1 MIQNLQIKRREKL
14 KLKMEQSNNLSEF
27 SLIFKYALK
36 DLSRNYKKLS
46 SIIVTLF
53 ISLFILSAIFT
64 IEDSLKKEL
73 NDNAKALLGGD
84 LEIDYNRN
92 QGNLRLV
99 DRVKEFSTISQMI
112 EFSTMVST
120 TNREKNKSL
129 FTRIKTVDTK
139 YPLYGTV
146 EYEPVGAFDR
156 MHNEAN
162 TVLINQSLSKNLNL
176 KINDQVNVQDQLFT
190 VIGIVKSVP
199 DVSGFVAFG
208 DWALAGEQTLEILKL
223 NGIGSFLNYE
233 YKVKFNEND
242 DPKKIK
248 QRIESI
254 FKEDQKVKLRYPENS
269 ASGLKRIINNF
280 SQFLSLVS
288 ISAMLI
294 AGIGIANTL
303 LSFIN
308 QNNMSIAVRKAVGF
322 YSGNIKTLYY
332 LQLLI
337 LLFVITALAYG
348 FSFLIVPIVDQY
360 LSDGL
365 GLNILPLFS
374 FVNFVKIFLVGL
386 LVLVIF
392 SIPTINSID
401 QIKASNLFRNVFQ
414 NLEFYYTKKS
424 IAFSLILLSILVLIF
439 SLGSENPTYSLGY
452 FAAFFL
458 CLGVFFLLSKLI
470 IFFLKK
476 YKSTQII
483 SLKVSIK
490 NITQSKSITP
500 ITVMSLGLGVTL
512 LLTLAL
518 VGTNFKREIAKSIPD
533 IAPDYFFVGI
543 QKGERDIF
551 ETNIFNMDP
560 KAKIE
565 VVPMVSS
572 GIIKINGVNPNT
584 YIKSDND
591 SYWVIGSDRRSSWVD
606 EVPKDNPLTDGEW
619 WDLTKPNKLQISLD
633 AKVARDFKINLGDVF
648 TLNIYGR
655 EIEGNIVNFREV
667 NYRDLSINFAMLFN
681 PQFANNIPHEYLAT
695 AKFDNIEK
703 FNEISMLETLPSLS
717 MIKIADYLNKVTS
730 VLNKVFI
737 AVTLISA
744 ITIVIG
750 LIVISSAIMVQGKVK
765 EFQNLVFKILGF
777 SKKDII
783 LSSII
788 EFIII
793 FKSVIL
799 IAIFF
804 AVIASKFIMENIFEL
819 IWKFDFD
826 VLIKLSFSIGFVT
839 LILIMLTNLKYLNP
853 KVYPIIRN
861 Q

>member
-1 MIQNLQIKRREKL
+1 MEKL
-14 KLKMEQSNNLSEF
+14 NNPSEF
-27 SLIFKYALK
+27 SLIIKYALK

-46 SIIVTLF
+46 SIIITLF

-73 NDNAKALLGGD
+73 NDNAKSLLGGD

-92 QGNLRLV
+92 EGNLKLV
-99 DRVKEFSTISQMI
+99 NQVKEFTTISQMI

-120 TNREKNKSL
+120 IDREKNKSL

-139 YPLYGTV
+139 YPLYGSV
-146 EYEPVGAFDR
+146 DYEPAGAFDR
-156 MHNEAN
+156 MHNEPN
-162 TVLINQSLSKNLNL
+162 TLLINESLSKNLNL
-176 KINDQVNVQDQLFT
+176 KINEKIKVQDQLFT
-190 VIGIVKSVP
+190 IIGIVKSVP

-208 DWALAGEQTLEILKL
+208 DWALAGDQTLEILKL

-242 DPKKIK
+242 DAEKIEK
-248 QRIESI
+248 RIENI
-254 FKEDQKVKLRYPENS
+254 FKDDQKVKIRYPENS

-332 LQLLI
+332 LQLFI
-337 LLFVITALAYG
+337 LLLVITTFAYG
-348 FSFLIVPIVDQY
+348 SSFLIVPIVDQY

-365 GLNILPLFS
+365 GLNVTPVFSIL
-374 FVNFVKIFLVGL
+374 NFIKIFLVGL

-392 SIPTINSID
+392 SIPTISSID
-401 QIKASNLFRNVFQ
+401 QVKASNLFRNVFQ
-414 NLEFYYTKKS
+414 NLEFYYSKKS
-424 IAFSLILLSILVLIF
+424 TALSLILLSILVLLF
-439 SLGSENPTYSLGY
+439 SFGSERPIYSFGY
-452 FAAFFL
+452 FVAFFI
-458 CLGVFFLLSKLI
+458 CLIVFFLLSKVI
-470 IFFLKK
+470 IYFLRKF
-476 YKSTQII
+476 KSTSNI

-490 NITQSKSITP
+490 NITQTKSITP
-500 ITVMSLGLGVTL
+500 ITIMSLGLGVTL

-518 VGTNFKREIAKSIPD
+518 VGTNFQREIAKSIPD

-543 QKGERDIF
+543 QKGEKEIF
-551 ETNIFNMDP
+551 EKNIMNMDTN
-560 KAKIE
+560 AKIE

-572 GIIKINGVNPNT
+572 GIIKINGINPNT
-584 YIKSDND
+584 YIEPDND
-591 SYWVIGSDRRSSWVD
+591 SFWVIESDRRSSWTD
-606 EVPKDNPLTDGEW
+606 EVPEDNPLTEGKW
-619 WDLTKPNKLQISLD
+619 WDLAKPNQLQISLD
-633 AKVARDFKINLGDVF
+633 AEVAKNLNIKLGDVF

-655 EIEGNIVNFREV
+655 EIEGEIVNFRAV
-667 NYRDLSINFAMLFN
+667 DYRDLSINFAMLFN

-695 AKFDNIEK
+695 AKFEKIEK
-703 FNEISMLETLPSLS
+703 FDETSMLEVLPSLS
-717 MIKIADYLNKVTS
+717 MIKIADYLNKVTD

-744 ITIVIG
+744 VTIIIG

-765 EFQNLVFKILGF
+765 EYQNLVFKILGF
-777 SKKDII
+777 SKKEVI
-783 LSSII
+783 LSSLI

-819 IWKFDFD
+819 VWAFDFK
-826 VLIKLSFSIGFVT
+826 VLFNLGLSIGLIT
-839 LILIMLTNLKYLNP
+839 LALIMITNLKYLSP
-853 KVYPIIRN
+853 KVYPLIRN

>member
-1 MIQNLQIKRREKL
+1 MEKL
-14 KLKMEQSNNLSEF
+14 NNPSEIN
-27 SLIFKYALK
+27 LIFKYALK

-46 SIIVTLF
+46 SIIITLF

-92 QGNLRLV
+92 EGNLKLV
-99 DRVKEFSTISQMI
+99 NRVKEFATISQMI

-120 TNREKNKSL
+120 IDRDKNKSL

-139 YPLYGTV
+139 YPLYGEV
-146 EYEPVGAFDR
+146 NYEPAGAFDR
-156 MHNEAN
+156 MHNEPN
-162 TVLINQSLSKNLNL
+162 TLLINESLSKNLNL
-176 KINDQVNVQDQLFT
+176 KIDDKIKVQNQLFT
-190 VIGIVKSVP
+190 IIGIVKSVP

-208 DWALAGEQTLEILKL
+208 DWALAGDQTLEILKL

-233 YKVKFNEND
+233 YKVKFNETD
-242 DPKKIK
+242 DAGKIEKKI
-248 QRIESI
+248 ENI
-254 FKEDQKVKLRYPENS
+254 FKDDQKVKLRYPENS

-337 LLFVITALAYG
+337 LLLVITTLAYG
-348 FSFLIVPIVDQY
+348 SSFLIVPIVDQY

-365 GLNILPLFS
+365 GLNVSPVFS
-374 FVNFVKIFLVGL
+374 FFNFIKIFLVGL

-392 SIPTINSID
+392 SIPTISSID
-401 QIKASNLFRNVFQ
+401 QVRASNLFRNVFQ
-414 NLEFYYTKKS
+414 NLEFYYSKKS
-424 IAFSLILLSILVLIF
+424 TALSLILLSILVLLF
-439 SLGSENPTYSLGY
+439 SFGSERPIYSIGY
-452 FAAFFL
+452 FAAFFV
-458 CLGVFFLLSKLI
+458 CLIVFFLLSKI
-470 IFFLKK
+470 IIYFLKK
-476 YKSTQII
+476 FKSTSNI

-490 NITQSKSITP
+490 NITQTKSITP
-500 ITVMSLGLGVTL
+500 ITIMSLGLGVTL

-518 VGTNFKREIAKSIPD
+518 VGTNFQREIAKSIPD

-543 QKGERDIF
+543 QKGEKEIF
-551 ETNIFNMDP
+551 EKNILNMDSN
-560 KAKIE
+560 AKIE

-584 YIKSDND
+584 YIKPDND
-591 SYWVIGSDRRSSWVD
+591 SYWVIGSDRRSSWVED
-606 EVPKDNPLTDGEW
+606 VPEDNPITEGEW
-619 WDLTKPNKLQISLD
+619 WDLTKPDQLQISLD
-633 AKVARDFKINLGDVF
+633 AEVAKNLNINLGDVF

-655 EIEGNIVNFREV
+655 EIDGEIVNFRAV
-667 NYRDLSINFAMLFN
+667 DYRDLSINFAMLFN

-695 AKFDNIEK
+695 AKFETIEK
-703 FNEISMLETLPSLS
+703 FDETSMLDVLPSLS
-717 MIKIADYLNKVTS
+717 MIKIADYLSKVTD

-744 ITIVIG
+744 VTIIIG

-765 EFQNLVFKILGF
+765 EYQNLVFKILGF
-777 SKKDII
+777 SKKEVI
-783 LSSII
+783 LSSLI

-799 IAIFF
+799 IAILF

-819 IWKFDFD
+819 VWAFDLK
-826 VLIKLSFSIGFVT
+826 VLIYLGFSIGSVT
-839 LILIMLTNLKYLNP
+839 LFLIMLTNLKYLNP
-853 KVYPIIRN
+853 KVYPLIRN

>member
-1 MIQNLQIKRREKL
+1 MEKL
-14 KLKMEQSNNLSEF
+14 NNPSEF

-36 DLSRNYKKLS
+36 DLSRNYHKIS

-92 QGNLRLV
+92 QGNLDLV
-99 DRVKEFSTISQMI
+99 NQVKQFATVSQMI
-112 EFSTMVST
+112 EFSTMLST
-120 TNREKNKSL
+120 TGREKNKSL
-129 FTRIKTVDTK
+129 FTRIKTVDEM
-139 YPLYGTV
+139 YPLYGNV
-146 EYEPVGAFDR
+146 DYEPKGAYER
-156 MHNEAN
+156 MQKEPY
-162 TVLINQSLSKNLNL
+162 TILINESLSKTLNI
-176 KINDQVNVQDQLFT
+176 KINEEVKVQDKKFI
-190 VIGIVKSVP
+190 VIGVIKSVP

-208 DWALAGEQTLEILKL
+208 DWALAGKQTLEILKL

-233 YKVKFNEND
+233 YKVKFNEAD
-242 DPKKIK
+242 KPDEIEKKI
-248 QRIESI
+248 EEI
-254 FKEDQKVKLRYPENS
+254 FKDDQKVKLRYPENS
-269 ASGLKRIINNF
+269 ASGIKRIINNF

-332 LQLLI
+332 LQLFI
-337 LLFVITALAYG
+337 LLFIITAIAYG
-348 FSFLIVPIVDQY
+348 SSFLIIPIVDKY

-365 GLNILPLFS
+365 GLNVNPVFS
-374 FVNFVKIFLVGL
+374 LLNFLKIFLVGL

-392 SIPTINSID
+392 SIPTISSID
-401 QIKASNLFRNVFQ
+401 QVKASNLFRNVFQ
-414 NLEFYYTKKS
+414 NLQFYYSKKS
-424 IAFSLILLSILVLIF
+424 VSLSFVLLSVLILLFTI
-439 SLGSENPTYSLGY
+439 GSEQPSYSLGY
-452 FAAFFL
+452 FGAFFV
-458 CLGVFFLLSKLI
+458 CLFVFFLLSKLI

-476 YKSTQII
+476 FKSSSLI

-490 NITQSKSITP
+490 NITQTKSITP

-518 VGTNFKREIAKSIPD
+518 VGTNFQREIAKSIPD

-543 QKGERDIF
+543 QKGEKEKF
-551 ETNIFNMDP
+551 EQGILNMDP
-560 KAKIE
+560 SANIE
-565 VVPMVSS
+565 IVPMVSS
-572 GIIKINGVNPNT
+572 GIVKINGVDPNT

-591 SYWVIGSDRRSSWVD
+591 SYWVIGSERRSSWV
-606 EVPKDNPLTDGEW
+606 ENVPKDNPIVKGQW
-619 WDLTKPNKLQISLD
+619 WDLSNPNQLQISLD
-633 AKVARDFKINLGDVF
+633 SKVAKDLDIQLGDVF

-655 EIEGNIVNFREV
+655 EIDGKVINFREV
-667 NYRDLSINFAMLFN
+667 DYRDLSINFAMLFN
-681 PQFANNIPHEYLAT
+681 PQFAKNIPHEYLAT
-695 AKFDNIEK
+695 AKFNSNKFDETKMIE
-703 FNEISMLETLPSLS
+703 IMPSLS
-717 MIKIADYLNKVTS
+717 MIKISDYLAKVTA

-744 ITIVIG
+744 VTIIIG

-765 EFQNLVFKILGF
+765 EYQNLVFKILGF
-777 SKKDII
+777 SKKQII
-783 LSSII
+783 FSSLI

-799 IAIFF
+799 ISIFF
-804 AVIASKFIMENIFEL
+804 AVVGSKFIIENIFEL
-819 IWKFDFD
+819 VWIFDFKI
-826 VLIKLSFSIGFVT
+826 LIYLGFLIGFVT
-839 LILIMLTNLKYLNP
+839 LILILLTNLKYLNP
-853 KVYPIIRN
+853 KVYPLIRN

>member
-1 MIQNLQIKRREKL
+1 MEKL
-14 KLKMEQSNNLSEF
+14 NNPSELN
-27 SLIFKYALK
+27 LIFKYALK
-36 DLSRNYKKLS
+36 DLSRNYKKLA
-46 SIIVTLF
+46 SIIITLF

-84 LEIDYNRN
+84 LEIDFNRN
-92 QGNLRLV
+92 EGNLELV
-99 DRVKEFSTISQMI
+99 NQVKEFATISQMI

-120 TNREKNKSL
+120 IGREKNKSL

-139 YPLYGTV
+139 YPLYGSV
-146 EYEPVGAFDR
+146 DYEPAGAFDR
-156 MHNEAN
+156 MHNEPN
-162 TVLINQSLSKNLNL
+162 TLLINESLSKNLNL
-176 KINDQVNVQDQLFT
+176 KINDKIKVQNQLFT
-190 VIGIVKSVP
+190 IIGVVKSVP

-208 DWALAGEQTLEILKL
+208 DWALAGDQTLEILKL

-233 YKVKFNEND
+233 YKVKFNESD
-242 DPKKIK
+242 DPNKIEK
-248 QRIESI
+248 RIKNL
-254 FKEDQKVKLRYPENS
+254 FKDDQKAQLRYPENS
-269 ASGLKRIINNF
+269 ASGLKEIINNF

-337 LLFVITALAYG
+337 LLLLITIFAYSS
-348 FSFLIVPIVDQY
+348 SFLLVPIVDQY

-365 GLNILPLFS
+365 GLNVSPVFS
-374 FVNFVKIFLVGL
+374 IINFIKIFLVGL
-386 LVLVIF
+386 LVLIIF
-392 SIPTINSID
+392 SIPTISSID
-401 QIKASNLFRNVFQ
+401 QVKASNLFRNVFQ
-414 NLEFYYTKKS
+414 NLEFYYSKKS
-424 IAFSLILLSILVLIF
+424 AALSIILLSVLVFLF
-439 SLGSENPTYSLGY
+439 SVRSENPIYSLGY
-452 FAAFFL
+452 FVAFFV
-458 CLGVFFLLSKLI
+458 CLIVFFLLSKI
-470 IFFLKK
+470 IIYFLKK
-476 YKSTQII
+476 FKSSSNI

-490 NITQSKSITP
+490 NITQTKSITP
-500 ITVMSLGLGVTL
+500 ITIMSLGLGVTL
-512 LLTLAL
+512 LLTLSL

-543 QKGERDIF
+543 QKGEKNKF
-551 ETNIFNMDP
+551 ENNILQMDP
-560 KAKIE
+560 NAKIE

-572 GIIKINGVNPNT
+572 GITKINGINPNT
-584 YIKSDND
+584 YIKPGDD

-606 EVPKDNPLTDGEW
+606 EIPKDNPLTEGEW
-619 WDLTKPNKLQISLD
+619 WDLSKPDQLQISLD
-633 AKVARDFKINLGDVF
+633 AEVAKDLNIKLGDVF

-655 EIEGNIVNFREV
+655 EVDGEIVNFRAV
-667 NYRDLSINFAMLFN
+667 DYRDLNINFAMLFN

-695 AKFDNIEK
+695 AKFETIEK
-703 FNEISMLETLPSLS
+703 FDETLMLESLPSLS
-717 MIKIADYLNKVTS
+717 MIKIADYLNKVTD
-730 VLNKVFI
+730 VLNKVFV

-744 ITIVIG
+744 VTIIIG

-765 EFQNLVFKILGF
+765 EYQNLVFKILGF
-777 SKKDII
+777 SKKEVI
-783 LSSII
+783 LSSLI
-788 EFIII
+788 EFVII

-819 IWKFDFD
+819 VWAFDFK
-826 VLIKLSFSIGFVT
+826 VLFNLGLSIGLVT
-839 LILIMLTNLKYLNP
+839 LTLIMLTNLKYLNP
-853 KVYPIIRN
+853 KVYPLIRN

>member
-1 MIQNLQIKRREKL
+1 MEKL
-14 KLKMEQSNNLSEF
+14 NSPSELNL
-27 SLIFKYALK
+27 IVKYALK

-92 QGNLRLV
+92 KGNIELV
-99 DRVKEFSTISQMI
+99 KKVKEFATISQMI

-120 TNREKNKSL
+120 IDREKNKSL

-139 YPLYGTV
+139 YPLYGEV
-146 EYEPVGAFDR
+146 DYEPKGAFDR
-156 MHNEAN
+156 MHNEPN
-162 TVLINQSLSKNLNL
+162 TLLINESLSKNLNL
-176 KINDQVNVQDQLFT
+176 KINEKIKVQNQLFT
-190 VIGIVKSVP
+190 IIGIVKSVP

-208 DWALAGEQTLEILKL
+208 DWALAGDQTLEILKL

-233 YKVKFNEND
+233 YKVKFNETD
-242 DPKKIK
+242 DANKIEKKIK
-248 QRIESI
+248 KI
-254 FKEDQKVKLRYPENS
+254 FRDDQKVKIRYPENS

-337 LLFVITALAYG
+337 LLLIITTFAYG
-348 FSFLIVPIVDQY
+348 SSFLMIPIVDQY

-365 GLNILPLFS
+365 GLNVSPVFS
-374 FVNFVKIFLVGL
+374 IVNFIKIFLVGL

-392 SIPTINSID
+392 SIPTISSID
-401 QIKASNLFRNVFQ
+401 QVKASNLFRNVFQ
-414 NLEFYYTKKS
+414 NLEFYYSKKS
-424 IAFSLILLSILVLIF
+424 VTLSLILLSILILLF
-439 SLGSENPTYSLGY
+439 SLGSERPIYSLGY
-452 FAAFFL
+452 FVAFFV
-458 CLGVFFLLSKLI
+458 CLIVFFLLSKI
-470 IFFLKK
+470 IIYFLKK
-476 YKSTQII
+476 FKSTSNI

-490 NITQSKSITP
+490 NITQTKSITP
-500 ITVMSLGLGVTL
+500 ITIMSLGLGVTL

-518 VGTNFKREIAKSIPD
+518 VGTNFQREIAKSIPD

-543 QKGERDIF
+543 QKGEKEIF
-551 ETNIFNMDP
+551 EKNILNMDSN
-560 KAKIE
+560 AKIE

-572 GIIKINGVNPNT
+572 GIIKINGINPNS
-584 YIKSDND
+584 YIQPDND

-606 EVPKDNPLTDGEW
+606 EVPKDNPLTEGKW
-619 WDLTKPNKLQISLD
+619 WDLSKPDQLQISLD
-633 AKVARDFKINLGDVF
+633 AEVAKNLNINLGDVF

-655 EIEGNIVNFREV
+655 EINGKIVNFRAV
-667 NYRDLSINFAMLFN
+667 DYRDLSINFAMLFN

-695 AKFDNIEK
+695 AKFEAIEK
-703 FNEISMLETLPSLS
+703 FDETSMLDVLPSLS
-717 MIKIADYLNKVTS
+717 MIKIADYLNKVTD

-744 ITIVIG
+744 VTIIIG

-765 EFQNLVFKILGF
+765 EYQNLVFKILGF
-777 SKKDII
+777 SKKEVI
-783 LSSII
+783 LSSLI

-793 FKSVIL
+793 FNSVIL
-799 IAIFF
+799 IATFF
-804 AVIASKFIMENIFEL
+804 AVTASKFIMENIFEL
-819 IWKFDFD
+819 VWAFDFK
-826 VLIKLSFSIGFVT
+826 VLFNLGLSIGLIT
-839 LILIMLTNLKYLNP
+839 LALIMITNLKYLSP
-853 KVYPIIRN
+853 KVYPLIRN

>member
-1 MIQNLQIKRREKL
+1 MEKL
-14 KLKMEQSNNLSEF
+14 NNRSEF

-36 DLSRNYKKLS
+36 DLSRNYHKIS

-92 QGNLRLV
+92 QGNLELV
-99 DRVKEFSTISQMI
+99 NQVKEFATVSQMI
-112 EFSTMVST
+112 EFSTMLST
-120 TNREKNKSL
+120 TGREKNKSL
-129 FTRIKTVDTK
+129 FTRIKTVDEK
-139 YPLYGTV
+139 YPLYGEV
-146 EYEPVGAFDR
+146 VFEPAGAYER
-156 MHNEAN
+156 MQKEPN
-162 TVLINQSLSKNLNL
+162 TILINESLSKTLNIKL
-176 KINDQVNVQDQLFT
+176 NEQVKVQDQNFT
-190 VIGIVKSVP
+190 VIGIIKSVP

-208 DWALAGEQTLEILKL
+208 DWALAGKQTLEILKL

-233 YKVKFNEND
+233 YKVKFNEADNPD
-242 DPKKIK
+242 EIE
-248 QRIESI
+248 QRIEAI
-254 FKEDQKVKLRYPENS
+254 FKDDQKVKLRYPENS
-269 ASGLKRIINNF
+269 ASGIKRIINNF

-337 LLFVITALAYG
+337 LLFVITVVSYG
-348 FSFLIVPIVDQY
+348 SSFLIVPIADKY

-365 GLNILPLFS
+365 GLNVYPVFS
-374 FVNFVKIFLVGL
+374 IINFIKIFLVGL
-386 LVLVIF
+386 LVLIIF
-392 SIPTINSID
+392 SIPTISSID
-401 QIKASNLFRNVFQ
+401 QVKASNLFRNVFQ
-414 NLEFYYTKKS
+414 NLQFYYSKKS
-424 IAFSLILLSILVLIF
+424 IVLSLALLSILVLLFTI
-439 SLGSENPTYSLGY
+439 GSVQPTYSLGY
-452 FAAFFL
+452 FGAFFV
-458 CLGVFFLLSKLI
+458 CLIVFFFLSRII

-476 YKSTQII
+476 FKSSSNI

-490 NITQSKSITP
+490 NITQTKSITP
-500 ITVMSLGLGVTL
+500 ITIMSLGLGVTL

-543 QKGERDIF
+543 QKGEREKF
-551 ETNIFNMDP
+551 EQGILKMDP
-560 KAKIE
+560 DADIE

-572 GIIKINGVNPNT
+572 GIAKINGINPNT
-584 YIKSDND
+584 YIKPDND
-591 SYWVIGSDRRSSWVD
+591 SYWVIGSERRSSWVED
-606 EVPKDNPLTDGEW
+606 VPEDNPLVAGKW
-619 WDLTKPNKLQISLD
+619 WDLNKPNQLQISLD
-633 AKVARDFKINLGDVF
+633 AKVARDFNIQLGDIF

-655 EIEGNIVNFREV
+655 EIDGEVINFREV
-667 NYRDLSINFAMLFN
+667 DYRDLSINFAMLFN
-681 PQFANNIPHEYLAT
+681 PQFAQNIPHEYLAT
-695 AKFDNIEK
+695 AKFNTDK
-703 FNEISMLETLPSLS
+703 FDETEMLETMPSLS
-717 MIKIADYLNKVTS
+717 MIKIADYLTKVTA

-744 ITIVIG
+744 VTIVIG

-765 EFQNLVFKILGF
+765 EYQNLVFKILGF
-777 SKKDII
+777 SKKEII
-783 LSSII
+783 FSSLI

-804 AVIASKFIMENIFEL
+804 AVIGSKFIIENIFEL
-819 IWKFDFD
+819 VWMFDFK
-826 VLIKLSFSIGFVT
+826 VLIYLGFSIGIVT
-839 LILIMLTNLKYLNP
+839 LLLIMITNLKYLNP
-853 KVYPIIRN
+853 KVYPLIRN

>member
-1 MIQNLQIKRREKL
+1 MEKL
-14 KLKMEQSNNLSEF
+14 NNPSEF
-27 SLIFKYALK
+27 NLIIKYALK
-36 DLSRNYKKLS
+36 DLSRNYKKLA
-46 SIIVTLF
+46 SIIITLF
-53 ISLFILSAIFT
+53 ISLFILSTIFT

-92 QGNLRLV
+92 EGNLELV
-99 DRVKEFSTISQMI
+99 NQVKEFTTISQMI

-120 TNREKNKSL
+120 IGREKNKSL

-139 YPLYGTV
+139 YPLYGSV
-146 EYEPVGAFDR
+146 DYEPAGAFDR
-156 MHNEAN
+156 MHNEPN
-162 TVLINQSLSKNLNL
+162 TLLINESLSKNLNL
-176 KINDQVNVQDQLFT
+176 KINDKIKVQNQLFT
-190 VIGIVKSVP
+190 IIGVVKSVP

-208 DWALAGEQTLEILKL
+208 DWALAGDQTLEILKL

-233 YKVKFNEND
+233 YKVKFNESD
-242 DPKKIK
+242 DPNKIEK
-248 QRIESI
+248 RIKNI
-254 FKEDQKVKLRYPENS
+254 FKDDQKAQLRYPENS
-269 ASGLKRIINNF
+269 ASGLKEIINNF

-337 LLFVITALAYG
+337 LLLLITIFAYAS
-348 FSFLIVPIVDQY
+348 SFLLVPIVDQY

-365 GLNILPLFS
+365 GLNVSPVFSIL
-374 FVNFVKIFLVGL
+374 NFIKIFLVGL

-392 SIPTINSID
+392 SIPTISSID
-401 QIKASNLFRNVFQ
+401 QVKASNLFRNVFQ
-414 NLEFYYTKKS
+414 NLEFYYSKKS
-424 IAFSLILLSILVLIF
+424 IALSIILLSGLVFLF
-439 SLGSENPTYSLGY
+439 SVRSENPIYSLGY
-452 FAAFFL
+452 FAAFFV
-458 CLGVFFLLSKLI
+458 CLIVFFLLSKMI
-470 IFFLKK
+470 IYFLKRF
-476 YKSTQII
+476 KSSSNI

-490 NITQSKSITP
+490 NITQTKSITP
-500 ITVMSLGLGVTL
+500 ITIMSLGLGVTL
-512 LLTLAL
+512 LLTLSL
-518 VGTNFKREIAKSIPD
+518 VGTNFQREIAKSIPD

-543 QKGERDIF
+543 QKGEKNKF
-551 ETNIFNMDP
+551 ENNILQMDP
-560 KAKIE
+560 NAKIE

-572 GIIKINGVNPNT
+572 GITKINGINPNT
-584 YIKSDND
+584 YIKPGDD

-606 EVPKDNPLTDGEW
+606 EIPKDNPLTKGEW
-619 WDLTKPNKLQISLD
+619 WDLSKPDQLQISLD
-633 AKVARDFKINLGDVF
+633 AQVAKDLNIKLGDVF

-655 EIEGNIVNFREV
+655 EIDGEIVNFRSV
-667 NYRDLSINFAMLFN
+667 DYRDLNINFAMLFN

-695 AKFDNIEK
+695 AKFETIEK
-703 FNEISMLETLPSLS
+703 FDETLMLESLPSLS
-717 MIKIADYLNKVTS
+717 MIKIADYLNKVTD
-730 VLNKVFI
+730 VLNKVFV

-744 ITIVIG
+744 VTIIIG
-750 LIVISSAIMVQGKVK
+750 LIVISSAIMVQGKIK
-765 EFQNLVFKILGF
+765 EYQNLVFKILGF
-777 SKKDII
+777 SKKEVI
-783 LSSII
+783 LSSLI
-788 EFIII
+788 EFVII

-819 IWKFDFD
+819 VWAFDFKI
-826 VLIKLSFSIGFVT
+826 LLNLGLSIGLVT
-839 LILIMLTNLKYLNP
+839 LALIMLTNLKYLNP
-853 KVYPIIRN
+853 KVYPLIRN

>member
-1 MIQNLQIKRREKL
+1 MEKL
-14 KLKMEQSNNLSEF
+14 NNSSELN
-27 SLIFKYALK
+27 LIIKYALK

-46 SIIVTLF
+46 SIIITLF

-73 NDNAKALLGGD
+73 NDNAKTLLGGD

-92 QGNLRLV
+92 EGNLELV
-99 DRVKEFSTISQMI
+99 NRVKEFTTISQMI

-120 TNREKNKSL
+120 IDREKNKSL

-139 YPLYGTV
+139 YPLYGSV
-146 EYEPVGAFDR
+146 DYEPAGAFDR
-156 MHNEAN
+156 MHNEPN
-162 TVLINQSLSKNLNL
+162 TLLINQSLSKNLNL
-176 KINDQVNVQDQLFT
+176 KINEKITVQNQLFT
-190 VIGIVKSVP
+190 IVGIVKSVP

-208 DWALAGEQTLEILKL
+208 DWALAGDQTLEILKL

-233 YKVKFNEND
+233 YRVKFNESD
-242 DPKKIK
+242 DADKIEKKIEDILK
-248 QRIESI
+248 D
-254 FKEDQKVKLRYPENS
+254 DQKVKLRYPKNS

-332 LQLLI
+332 IQLFI
-337 LLFVITALAYG
+337 LLLAITTFAYG
-348 FSFLIVPIVDQY
+348 SSFLIVPIVDQY

-365 GLNILPLFS
+365 GLNVSPAFSIL
-374 FVNFVKIFLVGL
+374 NFIKIFLVGL

-392 SIPTINSID
+392 SIPTISSID
-401 QIKASNLFRNVFQ
+401 QVKASNLFRNVFQ
-414 NLEFYYTKKS
+414 NLEFYYSKKS
-424 IAFSLILLSILVLIF
+424 TALSLILLSVLVLLF
-439 SLGSENPTYSLGY
+439 SFGSERPIYSLGY
-452 FAAFFL
+452 FVAFFV
-458 CLGVFFLLSKLI
+458 CLIVFFLLSKI
-470 IFFLKK
+470 IIYFLKK
-476 YKSTQII
+476 FKSTSNI

-490 NITQSKSITP
+490 NITQTKSITP
-500 ITVMSLGLGVTL
+500 ITIMSLGLGVTL

-518 VGTNFKREIAKSIPD
+518 VGTNFQREIAKSIPD

-543 QKGERDIF
+543 QKGEKEIF
-551 ETNIFNMDP
+551 EKNILNMDEN
-560 KAKIE
+560 AKIE

-572 GIIKINGVNPNT
+572 GIIKINGINPNT
-584 YIKSDND
+584 YIKPDND
-591 SYWVIGSDRRSSWVD
+591 SYWVIGSDRRSSWTD
-606 EVPKDNPLTDGEW
+606 DVPEDNPLTEGRW
-619 WDLTKPNKLQISLD
+619 WDLTKPDQLQISLD
-633 AKVARDFKINLGDVF
+633 AEVAKNLNINLGDVF

-655 EIEGNIVNFREV
+655 EIEGEIVNFRAV
-667 NYRDLSINFAMLFN
+667 DYRDLSINFAMLFN

-695 AKFDNIEK
+695 AKFETIEK
-703 FNEISMLETLPSLS
+703 FDETSMLEVLPSLS
-717 MIKIADYLNKVTS
+717 MIKIADYLNKVTD

-744 ITIVIG
+744 VTIIIG

-765 EFQNLVFKILGF
+765 EYQNLVFKILGF
-777 SKKDII
+777 SKKEII
-783 LSSII
+783 LSSLI

-793 FKSVIL
+793 FNSVIL
-799 IAIFF
+799 IATFF
-804 AVIASKFIMENIFEL
+804 AVTASKFIMENIFEL
-819 IWKFDFD
+819 VWAFDFK
-826 VLIKLSFSIGFVT
+826 VLFNLGISIGLIT
-839 LILIMLTNLKYLNP
+839 LFLIMITNIKYLNP
-853 KVYPIIRN
+853 KVYPLIRN

>member
-1 MIQNLQIKRREKL
+1 MEK
-14 KLKMEQSNNLSEF
+14 SNNPSEF
-27 SLIFKYALK
+27 NLVFRYALK

-46 SIIVTLF
+46 SIIITLF

-92 QGNLRLV
+92 EGNLDLV
-99 DRVKEFSTISQMI
+99 NKVKEFATISQMI

-120 TNREKNKSL
+120 TDREKNKSL

-139 YPLYGTV
+139 YPLYGEV
-146 EYEPVGAFDR
+146 DYEPAGAFDR
-156 MHNEAN
+156 MNNEPN
-162 TVLINQSLSKNLNL
+162 TLLINESLSKNLNL
-176 KINDQVNVQDQLFT
+176 KINDKIKVQNQLFT
-190 VIGIVKSVP
+190 IIGIVKSVP

-208 DWALAGEQTLEILKL
+208 DWALAGDQTLKILKL

-233 YKVKFNEND
+233 YKVKFNETD
-242 DPKKIK
+242 DARKLEK
-248 QRIESI
+248 RIENI
-254 FKEDQKVKLRYPENS
+254 FKDDQKVQLRYPENS

-337 LLFVITALAYG
+337 LLLVITTFAYG
-348 FSFLIVPIVDQY
+348 SSFLIVPIVDQY

-365 GLNILPLFS
+365 GLNVSPVFS
-374 FVNFVKIFLVGL
+374 IINFVKIFLVGL
-386 LVLVIF
+386 LVLIIF
-392 SIPTINSID
+392 SIPTISSID
-401 QIKASNLFRNVFQ
+401 QVKASNLFRNVFQ
-414 NLEFYYTKKS
+414 NLEFYYSKKS
-424 IAFSLILLSILVLIF
+424 TALSLILLSILVLLF
-439 SLGSENPTYSLGY
+439 SFGSERPIYSFGY
-452 FAAFFL
+452 FVAFFV
-458 CLGVFFLLSKLI
+458 CLIVFFLLSKI
-470 IFFLKK
+470 IIYFLKK
-476 YKSTQII
+476 FKFTSNI

-490 NITQSKSITP
+490 NITQTKSITP
-500 ITVMSLGLGVTL
+500 ITIMSLGLGVTL

-518 VGTNFKREIAKSIPD
+518 VGTNFQREIAKSIPD
-533 IAPDYFFVGI
+533 IAPDNFFVGI
-543 QKGERDIF
+543 QKGEKEIF
-551 ETNIFNMDP
+551 EKNILDMDAN
-560 KAKIE
+560 AKIE

-572 GIIKINGVNPNT
+572 GIIKINGVNPTT
-584 YIKSDND
+584 YIQPDND
-591 SYWVIGSDRRSSWVD
+591 SFWVIESDRRSSWTD
-606 EVPKDNPLTDGEW
+606 EVPEDNPITEGKW
-619 WDLTKPNKLQISLD
+619 WDLTKPNQLQISLD
-633 AKVARDFKINLGDVF
+633 AEVAKNLNIKLGDVF

-655 EIEGNIVNFREV
+655 EIDGEIVNFRAV
-667 NYRDLSINFAMLFN
+667 DYRDLNINFAMLFN

-695 AKFDNIEK
+695 AKFETIEK
-703 FNEISMLETLPSLS
+703 FDETSMLEVLPSLS
-717 MIKIADYLNKVTS
+717 MIKIADYLNKVTD

-744 ITIVIG
+744 VTIIIG

-765 EFQNLVFKILGF
+765 EYQNLVFKILGF
-777 SKKDII
+777 SKKEVIF
-783 LSSII
+783 SSLI
-788 EFIII
+788 EFLII
-793 FKSVIL
+793 FNSVIL
-799 IAIFF
+799 IATFF

-819 IWKFDFD
+819 VWAFDFK
-826 VLIKLSFSIGFVT
+826 VLFNLGFSIGLVT
-839 LILIMLTNLKYLNP
+839 LALIMITNLKYLAP
-853 KVYPIIRN
+853 KVYPLIRN

>member
-1 MIQNLQIKRREKL
+1 MEK
-14 KLKMEQSNNLSEF
+14 SNNPSELNLVF
-27 SLIFKYALK
+27 RYALK

-46 SIIVTLF
+46 SIIITLF

-92 QGNLRLV
+92 EGNLDLV
-99 DRVKEFSTISQMI
+99 NQVKEFTTISQMI

-120 TNREKNKSL
+120 TDREKNKSL

-139 YPLYGTV
+139 YPLYGEV
-146 EYEPVGAFDR
+146 DYEPAGAFDR
-156 MHNEAN
+156 MHNEPN
-162 TVLINQSLSKNLNL
+162 TLLINESLSKNLNL
-176 KINDQVNVQDQLFT
+176 KINDKVKVQNQLFT
-190 VIGIVKSVP
+190 IIGIVKSVP

-208 DWALAGEQTLEILKL
+208 DWALAGDQTLEILKL

-233 YKVKFNEND
+233 YKVKFNEAED
-242 DPKKIK
+242 AKKLEK
-248 QRIESI
+248 RIENI
-254 FKEDQKVKLRYPENS
+254 FKDDQKVQLRYPENS

-337 LLFVITALAYG
+337 LLFVITTLAYG
-348 FSFLIVPIVDQY
+348 SSFLIVPIVDQY

-365 GLNILPLFS
+365 GLNVSPVFS
-374 FVNFVKIFLVGL
+374 IVNYIKIFLVGL
-386 LVLVIF
+386 LVLIIF
-392 SIPTINSID
+392 SIPTISSID
-401 QIKASNLFRNVFQ
+401 QVKASNLFRNVFQ
-414 NLEFYYTKKS
+414 NLEFYYSKKS
-424 IAFSLILLSILVLIF
+424 IALSLILLSILVLLF
-439 SLGSENPTYSLGY
+439 SFGSERPIYSFGY
-452 FAAFFL
+452 FVAFFV
-458 CLGVFFLLSKLI
+458 CLIVFFLLSKI
-470 IFFLKK
+470 IIYFLKK
-476 YKSTQII
+476 FKSTSNI

-490 NITQSKSITP
+490 NITQTKSITP
-500 ITVMSLGLGVTL
+500 ITIMSLGLGVTL

-518 VGTNFKREIAKSIPD
+518 VGTNFQREIAKSIPD

-543 QKGERDIF
+543 QKGEKEIF
-551 ETNIFNMDP
+551 EKNILDMDTN
-560 KAKIE
+560 AKIE

-572 GIIKINGVNPNT
+572 GIIKINGVNPTT
-584 YIKSDND
+584 YIQPEND
-591 SYWVIGSDRRSSWVD
+591 SFWVIESDRRSSWAD
-606 EVPKDNPLTDGEW
+606 EVPEDNPITEGKW
-619 WDLTKPNKLQISLD
+619 WDLTKPNQLQISLD
-633 AKVARDFKINLGDVF
+633 AEVAKNLNIKLGDVF

-655 EIEGNIVNFREV
+655 EIDGEIVNFRAV
-667 NYRDLSINFAMLFN
+667 DYRDLNINFAMLFN

-695 AKFDNIEK
+695 AKFEKIEK
-703 FNEISMLETLPSLS
+703 FDETSMLEVLPSLS
-717 MIKIADYLNKVTS
+717 MIKIADYLNKVTD

-744 ITIVIG
+744 VTIIIG

-765 EFQNLVFKILGF
+765 EYQNLVFKILGF
-777 SKKDII
+777 SKKEVIF
-783 LSSII
+783 SSLI
-788 EFIII
+788 EFLII
-793 FKSVIL
+793 FNSVIL
-799 IAIFF
+799 IATFF

-819 IWKFDFD
+819 VWAFDFK
-826 VLIKLSFSIGFVT
+826 VLFNLGFSIGLVT
-839 LILIMLTNLKYLNP
+839 LILIMITNLKYLAP
-853 KVYPIIRN
+853 KVYPLIRN

>member
-1 MIQNLQIKRREKL
+1 MEKL
-14 KLKMEQSNNLSEF
+14 NNPSELN
-27 SLIFKYALK
+27 LIFRYALK

-92 QGNLRLV
+92 KGNLELV
-99 DRVKEFSTISQMI
+99 DKVKEFATISQMI

-139 YPLYGTV
+139 YPLYGDV
-146 EYEPVGAFDR
+146 NYEPAGAFDR
-156 MHNEAN
+156 MHNEPN
-162 TVLINQSLSKNLNL
+162 TLLINESLSKNLNL
-176 KINDQVNVQDQLFT
+176 KINEKIKVQNQLFT
-190 VIGIVKSVP
+190 IIGIVKSVP

-233 YKVKFNEND
+233 YKVKFDSTADADKLE
-242 DPKKIK
+242 KKI
-248 QRIESI
+248 ENI
-254 FKEDQKVKLRYPENS
+254 FKDDQKVKLRYPENS

-337 LLFVITALAYG
+337 LLLVITTFAYG
-348 FSFLIVPIVDQY
+348 SSFLIVPIVDQY

-365 GLNILPLFS
+365 GLNVLPVFS
-374 FVNFVKIFLVGL
+374 VLNFIKIFLVGL

-392 SIPTINSID
+392 SIPTISSID
-401 QIKASNLFRNVFQ
+401 QVKASNLFRNVFQ
-414 NLEFYYTKKS
+414 NLEFYYSKKS
-424 IAFSLILLSILVLIF
+424 ITLSLILLSILVLLF
-439 SLGSENPTYSLGY
+439 SFGSERPIYSLGY
-452 FAAFFL
+452 FVAFFV
-458 CLGVFFLLSKLI
+458 CLIVFFLLSKI
-470 IFFLKK
+470 IIYFLKK
-476 YKSTQII
+476 FKSTSNI

-490 NITQSKSITP
+490 NITQTKSITP
-500 ITVMSLGLGVTL
+500 ITIMSLGLGVTL

-518 VGTNFKREIAKSIPD
+518 VGTNFQREIAKSIPD

-543 QKGERDIF
+543 QKGEKKIF
-551 ETNIFNMDP
+551 EENILKMDAN
-560 KAKIE
+560 AKIE

-584 YIKSDND
+584 YIKPDND

-606 EVPKDNPLTDGEW
+606 DIPEDNPLTEGVW
-619 WDLTKPNKLQISLD
+619 WDLTKPDKLQISLD
-633 AKVARDFKINLGDVF
+633 AEVAKNLNIKLGDVF

-655 EIEGNIVNFREV
+655 EIDGEIVNFRAV
-667 NYRDLSINFAMLFN
+667 DYRDLSINFAMLFN

-695 AKFDNIEK
+695 AKFEMIDK
-703 FNEISMLETLPSLS
+703 FDETSMLEVLPSLS
-717 MIKIADYLNKVTS
+717 MIKIADYLNKVTD

-744 ITIVIG
+744 VTIIIG
-750 LIVISSAIMVQGKVK
+750 LIVISSAIMVQGKIK
-765 EFQNLVFKILGF
+765 EYQNLVFKILGF
-777 SKKDII
+777 SKKEVI
-783 LSSII
+783 LSSLI
-788 EFIII
+788 EFVII

-799 IAIFF
+799 IAIIF

-819 IWKFDFD
+819 VWAFDFK
-826 VLIKLSFSIGFVT
+826 VLIYLSLSIGTVT
-839 LILIMLTNLKYLNP
+839 LLLIMLTNLKYLNP
-853 KVYPIIRN
+853 KVYPLIRN

>member
-1 MIQNLQIKRREKL
+1 
-14 KLKMEQSNNLSEF
+14 MEQSNNSSEF

-36 DLSRNYKKLS
+36 DLSRNYKKLT

-120 TNREKNKSL
+120 TNKEKNKSL

-176 KINDQVNVQDQLFT
+176 KINDQVKVQDQLFT

-233 YKVKFNEND
+233 YKVKFDEND
-242 DPKKIK
+242 DPKKIEQK
-248 QRIESI
+248 IEDI
-254 FKEDQKVKLRYPENS
+254 FKEDQEVKLRYPENS

-337 LLFVITALAYG
+337 LLFVVTALAYG
-348 FSFLIVPIVDQY
+348 SSFLIVPIVDQY

-374 FVNFVKIFLVGL
+374 FINFIKIFLVGL

-424 IAFSLILLSILVLIF
+424 IALSLILLSILVLIF

-452 FAAFFL
+452 FVAFFV

-470 IFFLKK
+470 IFFLKR

-500 ITVMSLGLGVTL
+500 ITIMSLGLGVTL

-518 VGTNFKREIAKSIPD
+518 IGTNFKREIAKSIPD

-551 ETNIFNMDP
+551 ETNILNMDP
-560 KAKIE
+560 NAKVE

-572 GIIKINGVNPNT
+572 GIIKINGINPNT

-619 WDLTKPNKLQISLD
+619 WDLTKPNELQISLD
-633 AKVARDFKINLGDVF
+633 AKVARDLKINLGDVF

-655 EIEGNIVNFREV
+655 EIEGSIVNFREV
-667 NYRDLSINFAMLFN
+667 DYRDLSINFAMLFN

-695 AKFDNIEK
+695 AKFDSIEK
-703 FNEISMLETLPSLS
+703 FNEISMLEILPSLS
-717 MIKIADYLNKVTS
+717 IIKIADYLNKVTS
-730 VLNKVFI
+730 VLNKIFI
-737 AVTLISA
+737 AVSLISA

-750 LIVISSAIMVQGKVK
+750 LIVIASAIMVQGKVK

-777 SKKDII
+777 SKKDVV

-819 IWKFDFD
+819 IWKFDFE

-853 KVYPIIRN
+853 KVYPLIRN